1 MFLAYSRPTSGVE
14 LGGVSRLREDEAGSG
29 AEGGGGGRGAGGT
42 SSNDLGGTSKLR
54 EEAGRVGNFGLD
66 GASKMR
72 EKLGTE
78 VWARRREQV
87 EGGVRCRGRRRRA
100 GEGKLRIMKAD

>member
-1 MFLAYSRPTSGVE
+1 
-14 LGGVSRLREDEAGSG
+14 
-29 AEGGGGGRGAGGT
+29 
-42 SSNDLGGTSKLR
+42 
-54 EEAGRVGNFGLD
+54 VGNFRLD

-72 EKLGTE
+72 EESGTE

-87 EGGVRCRGRRRRA
+87 EGGVGCRGRRRRA